1 MIDFNKI
8 HFHSGA
14 TESTTVSGPVGEKRT
29 VVNLSQFLLYSVLI
43 AFFLLSVCEND
54 YVSYSAT
61 GGCYKY
67 FPLLMTWERA
77 RSYCQDNVPYNVG
90 DLASIPDA
98 GTNTFLQN
106 LIQDA
111 YIWVGGLRN
120 DSTNSTST
128 WTWSDGTPWDDQNTF
143 FFDGQPNNAGKA

>member
-1 MIDFNKI
+1 MQQRAQPYLDQLVRIEQLSICDN
-8 HFHSGA
+8 SY
-14 TESTTVSGPVGEKRT
+14 ST
-29 VVNLSQFLLYSVLI
+29 LYY
-43 AFFLLSVCEND
+43 LLSVCEND

-120 DSTNSTST
+120 DSINSTST

-143 FFDGQPNNAGKA
+143 WFDGQPNNGA